1 MKSVVAAAEPSA
13 VAESV
18 MMMSGASQEPH
29 FYSRYE
35 HGCRPIWVTESKGV
49 KIYKVAFEEKV
60 IEYPST
66 RQLLMALDPRGKD
79 NHLTFD
85 RYFRTGRYQPE
96 EKGGLLDL
104 LAPVENPIILPTDLT
119 LDQKISPTRVKK
131 SSKEISVAP
140 SAPPVAPSQII
151 AAPAT
156 DLGIDLAKRGHE
168 VAKLMYAGFARRILR
183 AGYDPEDVLQEVYRG
198 ILARNIG
205 KCPFDVRKS
214 SFGHYV
220 HMVIGCVLSNFHRRE
235 QRRMDREKVGVMSYT
250 DDGWRNVDVAEAN
263 IGESKTAAPQFE
275 VEMDHAQDSLLDFLE
290 PENPKAREFI
300 LARQVL
306 PLVRLGM
313 SRKEIAAEIGVSRS
327 TVSKVLAF
335 IKSGAREW
343 GLVEGIL
350 REGASA

>member
-1 MKSVVAAAEPSA
+1 MKSVAAAEPSVA

-18 MMMSGASQEPH
+18 MMMSGMGHEPN

-35 HGCRPIWVTESKGV
+35 HGCRPVWIAESKGT
-49 KIYKVAFEEKV
+49 KTYKVKFEEQV
-60 IEYPST
+60 VEYPST

-85 RYFRTGRYQPE
+85 RYFRTGRFQPK
-96 EKGGLLDL
+96 EKYGLLDL

-119 LDQKISPTRVKK
+119 LDQKISRPRVKK

-140 SAPPVAPSQII
+140 AVAPAVAPSQII
-151 AAPAT
+151 DVSTAE
-156 DLGIDLAKRGHE
+156 LGIDLAKRGHE

-183 AGYDPEDVLQEVYRG
+183 AGYDPEDVLQDVYRG

-205 KCPFDVRKS
+205 ICPFDVRKS

-263 IGESKTAAPQFE
+263 IGDTKMAAPRFAA
-275 VEMDHAQDSLLDFLE
+275 EMDHAQNSLLDFLE

-306 PLVRLGM
+306 PLVQLGM

-335 IKSGAREW
+335 IKTGAREW
-343 GLVEGIL
+343 GLVEGIF
-350 REGASA
+350 RGASV